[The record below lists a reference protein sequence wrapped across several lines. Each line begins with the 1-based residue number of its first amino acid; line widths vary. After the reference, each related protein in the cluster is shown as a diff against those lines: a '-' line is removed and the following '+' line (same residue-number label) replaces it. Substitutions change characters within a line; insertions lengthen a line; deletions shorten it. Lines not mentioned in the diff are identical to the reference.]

1 MKHEICRYKLDD
13 IPVLLD
19 LVKLFLHE
27 ARDGTENYFAGVAF
41 NREKVEGI
49 LHRNFDNPRFFC
61 NIVRNESGEII
72 GGLAGMINEF
82 VFSRD
87 LAAKDWLLFMKQG
100 TGDVRTVIR
109 LITSFVTWAKVNGAS
124 EVHLCNSTGYKQEQ
138 FAALMKIAN
147 FAQFEVGFS
156 RRF

>member
-1 MKHEICRYKLDD
+1 MKHTIRRYELDD
-13 IPVLLD
+13 ITILLD
-19 LVKLFLHE
+19 LVEVFLHE
-27 ARDGTENYFAGVAF
+27 ARDGTENYFAGVTF
-41 NREKVEGI
+41 DRNKVESI
-49 LHRNFDNPRFFC
+49 LHRNFNNPRFFC
-61 NIVRNESGEII
+61 NIVLNESGEII

-82 VFSRD
+82 IFSRD

-100 TGDVRTVIR
+100 TGDVRTVLR
-109 LITSFVTWAKVNGAS
+109 LITSFVTWAKMSGAS

-138 FAALMKIAN
+138 FAALMKLAN